1 MPEPGGDESRPG
13 YAMAVCAAIA
23 TITVGAHVATALIS
37 AHGAGVGLSEL
48 GAYFDGHLYL
58 EIARSF
64 PLPFSP
70 DGLDYTGQAP
80 GYPAFAWLL
89 RALLPDAWIDWGGV
103 LLLASWLPA
112 GAATA
117 IFYAVCRELGAPALW
132 PTALFAVG
140 NPRLFTMA
148 ASSHP
153 EPLALCLA
161 LLALLA
167 FLRGRLGWCLAWIT
181 LAGFTRFAAFLV
193 LAPLL
198 AATVLRERRLDLR
211 TLALFAIPPALFAL
225 YLAYLHARVPA
236 FVSVAE
242 SHRVFWQTHFTW
254 PFRALVRSFDSTL
267 WSSTHPSFQLTYAS
281 LGFYLAMLGAGVT
294 MALRSRRPETWL
306 LTLWIAIVLG
316 VHVSLAGVLGAWDF
330 MRLTALAWPA
340 ALLLLAVAVG
350 RDLPR
355 GAAAALTVLLLCGS
369 GLYARAQMTEAAAWQ
384 RDSQA
389 WFLPETLAT
398 LDSNEPRWI
407 DFRARAAAT
416 SRGEP

>member
-1 MPEPGGDESRPG
+1 
-13 YAMAVCAAIA
+13 MAACAALA
-23 TITVGAHVATALIS
+23 VAAHVATALIS
-37 AHGAGVGLSEL
+37 ANGAGVGLSAL

-70 DGLDYTGQAP
+70 EGLDYTGQAP
-80 GYPAFAWLL
+80 GYPLLAWAL
-89 RALLPDAWIDWGGV
+89 RVLLPNAWVDWGGV

-117 IFYAVCRELGAPALW
+117 AFYAVCRELGAPALW
-132 PTALFAVG
+132 PTALFALG

-167 FLRGRLGWCLAWIT
+167 FLRGGVGWCLVWIT
-181 LAGFTRFAAFLV
+181 LAGFSRFAAFLL

-198 AATVLRERRLDLR
+198 AGVLLRERRLDVR
-211 TLALFAIPPALFAL
+211 NLALFAIPPVLFGL

-242 SHRVFWQTHFTW
+242 SHSVFWETRFTW
-254 PFRALVRSFDSTL
+254 PFRALVRSFDATL
-267 WSSTHPSFQLTYAS
+267 WSRTHPSFELTYAS
-281 LGFYLAMLGAGVT
+281 VGFYLAMLVT
-294 MALRSRRPETWL
+294 GTAMALRSPRPGTWV
-306 LTLWIAIVLG
+306 LTLWIAIILG

-340 ALLLLAVAVG
+340 ALALLALAIG
-350 RDLPR
+350 RELPR
-355 GAAAALTVLLLCGS
+355 SAAAVFAVLLLSGS
-369 GLYARAQMTEAAAWQ
+369 LLYARTQMTEAVAWQ
-384 RDSQA
+384 RDSQG

-398 LDSNEPRWI
+398 LDSDTPRWI
-407 DFRARAAAT
+407 DFRARAAAA
-416 SRGEP
+416 SRQRRGQP